1 MSMGDFPGGPVVKNL
16 LCKAVGTDSN
26 LVREIRFH
34 MPRNAARKTKQ
45 KRNKSGGYLQIKEN
59 IIMEASVGN

>member
-1 MSMGDFPGGPVVKNL
+1 MKANFSGGNSGKENSYRDFPGGPVVKNL

-34 MPRNAARKTKQ
+34 MPP
-45 KRNKSGGYLQIKEN
+45 GD
-59 IIMEASVGN
+59 